1 MSMELITQGSAKAM
15 FQVVYR
21 LALLCKASRLLTPE
35 VHQMVREYLVIRLGV
50 ISPLVDELLW
60 RSIQEWGDFYFVL
73 TGSVPPENRTIVPI
87 RGQYHIMYEKAA
99 NADEEQIV
107 VRVALDDRDATACT
121 WCMTLPWDMLV
132 IESRVTIMLE
142 DCRRQID
149 NRDIG
154 HQAVVEAP
162 WTSRQWQTFC
172 QLWLFGPPVPAQTT

>member
-1 MSMELITQGSAKAM
+1 M

-21 LALLCKASRLLTPE
+21 LSLLCKASRLLTPE

-50 ISPLVDELLW
+50 PSPYVDELLW
-60 RSIQEWGDFYFVL
+60 RSVREWWHFYFVL
-73 TGSVPPENRTIVPI
+73 TGSVPPENRTIGPI
-87 RGQYHIMYEKAA
+87 MGQYHVLYEKVA

-107 VRVALDDRDATACT
+107 VRMALDDRDATART
-121 WCMTLPWDMLV
+121 WCTTLPWNMLV
-132 IESRVTIMLE
+132 VESRVTRMLE

-162 WTSRQWQTFC
+162 WTQRQWQSFC
-172 QLWLFGPPVPAQTT
+172 QMWLFGPPAPAHPT